1 MFICKNW
8 NLQMYSIGK
17 FYYTTIT
24 MKKEGTACLK
34 TKQTKNTTLTNTI
47 FNLAVNTWVKIC
59 QQWI

>member
-1 MFICKNW
+1 
-8 NLQMYSIGK
+8 
-17 FYYTTIT
+17 